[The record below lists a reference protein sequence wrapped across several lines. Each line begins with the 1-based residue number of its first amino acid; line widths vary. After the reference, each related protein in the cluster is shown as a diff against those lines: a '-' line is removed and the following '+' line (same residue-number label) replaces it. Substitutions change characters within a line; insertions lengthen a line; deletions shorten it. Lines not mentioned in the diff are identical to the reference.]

1 LVLWEVSVTRHGGVA
16 TSAGGEVAPERGK
29 GGDNASW
36 ADANLIGPKNEKIHV
51 VDSTAINRW

>member
-1 LVLWEVSVTRHGGVA
+1 VTRHGGVA

-36 ADANLIGPKNEKIHV
+36 ADANLIGPKIEKIHV